1 MLELIKKNYL
11 NILIAALYT
20 LLADLVYGIWT
31 YTAWR
36 LWYVTF
42 IIILII
48 TSIGVTISYFW
59 LSSEN
64 KIETKKVQEVKK
76 EENIEE

>member
-59 LSSEN
+59 LRSEN

>member
-42 IIILII
+42 IIVLVI
-48 TSIGVTISYFW
+48 TGIGLTISYFW
-59 LSSEN
+59 LRSEI
-64 KIETKKVQEVKK
+64 KTETKEVQEVK
-76 EENIEE
+76 EENIKE

>member
-48 TSIGVTISYFW
+48 TGVGVTISYFW
-59 LSSEN
+59 LRSEN
-64 KIETKKVQEVKK
+64 KNETKVVQEVK